1 MKKTLILYQFLCIFS
16 LINSIFYNIMIKDI
30 KYEINYRN
38 DSMIKVKIFIYNDIK
53 NNIIFNAYLK
63 SDDKKEEIPV
73 KCFNSNNKIIECLL
87 EKEYFINYK
96 KKYFFYYYCLNDC
109 LLLINNKN
117 LFEDKNKI
125 SFIFKPKI
133 FKNLT
138 LYKNYKKFFIK
149 IDKNI
154 INYGYLFYA
163 RKSKKLLHNLN
174 NGFNK
179 YIQQKNYISTYK
191 TLREYRSLTSY
202 KEAIKKGFHIIDA
215 DLLFTKDKIP
225 VICHEQDLDKI
236 SDGKGTLSSKTLN
249 ELKKLNFFYGKYKH
263 EKILTLE
270 EFLKFSKENNIIID
284 LDLSHI
290 DYVKYFK
297 NTDEYAKIIVNIVE
311 KYDMFNSIFFNNGDI
326 INKIEKLK
334 KFKNNISISISNMNE
349 KKNIEEI
356 KNKYNDSKIIIYNM
370 GNLLSGKHI
379 DEQTVK
385 YGISLGRKI
394 KAAKVNDRKFA
405 DKLFKWGVNYIMT
418 QHLEPFLLK
427 NQNEEPTKIKCNPS
441 ILNELS
447 ECEIDSN
454 SLLIDN
460 EIYNIYYSK
469 NIKDPFK
476 EINDNPIGEFKYIN
490 TNNNNK
496 LYYSLK
502 YLNFEEGIII
512 IIISNKLKKGKIIR
526 GIIGPNYDNV
536 AKCYQYNFI
545 CNGNNSN
552 YLICR
557 ILKDDKEKFEY
568 KGKYCIYS
576 LDNYSYNF
584 LEIEKLKINKQKIK
598 LKIFLD
604 LILLLLFISLKLIKK
619 IYKI

>member
-73 KCFNSNNKIIECLL
+73 KCFNSNTKIIECLL

-249 ELKKLNFFYGKYKH
+249 ELKKLNFFYDKYKN

-270 EFLKFSKENNIIID
+270 DF
-284 LDLSHI
+284 
-290 DYVKYFK
+290 
-297 NTDEYAKIIVNIVE
+297 
-311 KYDMFNSIFFNNGDI
+311 
-326 INKIEKLK
+326 
-334 KFKNNISISISNMNE
+334 
-349 KKNIEEI
+349 
-356 KNKYNDSKIIIYNM
+356 
-370 GNLLSGKHI
+370 
-379 DEQTVK
+379 
-385 YGISLGRKI
+385 
-394 KAAKVNDRKFA
+394 
-405 DKLFKWGVNYIMT
+405 
-418 QHLEPFLLK
+418 
-427 NQNEEPTKIKCNPS
+427 
-441 ILNELS
+441 
-447 ECEIDSN
+447 
-454 SLLIDN
+454 
-460 EIYNIYYSK
+460 
-469 NIKDPFK
+469 
-476 EINDNPIGEFKYIN
+476 
-490 TNNNNK
+490 
-496 LYYSLK
+496 
-502 YLNFEEGIII
+502 
-512 IIISNKLKKGKIIR
+512 
-526 GIIGPNYDNV
+526 
-536 AKCYQYNFI
+536 
-545 CNGNNSN
+545 
-552 YLICR
+552 
-557 ILKDDKEKFEY
+557 
-568 KGKYCIYS
+568 
-576 LDNYSYNF
+576 
-584 LEIEKLKINKQKIK
+584 
-598 LKIFLD
+598 
-604 LILLLLFISLKLIKK
+604 
-619 IYKI
+619 